1 MKRHLSAAALA
12 LTLLPLAGCMTTEE
26 RRAQYH
32 ARRATVEVTTSR
44 GQPVTL
50 QLVAADDGAARAGV
64 SHVRTEDYGSA
75 LEQLRVATDRKPRD
89 HRAWF
94 ALGAVY
100 EKTGHI
106 HQAYDA
112 YRNAFFLRNEPDYEE
127 AWRRTRSKRGDAG
140 GQQDASGAATDPT
153 SF

>member
-1 MKRHLSAAALA
+1 MTRSLPAALLA
-12 LTLLPLAGCMTTEE
+12 LTLLPLVGCMTAEE
-26 RRAQYH
+26 RRAQYF
-32 ARRATVEVTTSR
+32 ARRATVEVTTAQ

-50 QLVAADDGAARAGV
+50 QLVAADDGASRAGI

-75 LEQLRVATDRKPRD
+75 IEQLRFATDRKPND

-100 EKTGHI
+100 EKTGSI
-106 HQAYDA
+106 HRAYDA

-127 AWRRTRSKRGDAG
+127 AWRRTRSKRGGVDVDVDA
-140 GQQDASGAATDPT
+140 ASVPT
-153 SF
+153 GF